1 MVRVLE
7 LTPRGLEF
15 AAAMKGILDEI
26 EADIAERVGLRQLDR
41 LNAATTAI
49 AEMYQPASPD
59 QERRHDGSS

>member
-1 MVRVLE
+1 
-7 LTPRGLEF
+7 
-15 AAAMKGILDEI
+15 MKGILDES
-26 EADIAERVGLRQLDR
+26 EAEIAERVGLRQLDR